1 MAFYTLIPKKDH
13 ILLLDQ
19 RLLPL
24 KTHYIKVRTYRD
36 AYHVIKHMAVRG
48 APAIGVTAAFGV
60 WLGARSLK
68 TSRRD
73 EYLSK
78 LEKIGRYLVSARPTA
93 YNLSWAIN
101 RMLAFARSGEMNTNS
116 ITSGLY
122 EEALRIYHEDIEA
135 NKRMGSYGARLIK
148 DGWTILTH
156 CNAGALA
163 TAGYGTALGV
173 LRAAKEAGRKIKI
186 FADETRPFLQ
196 GARLTAWELQQDGF
210 DVTLITDNMAG
221 WMMKQGLI
229 NACIVGADRIALNGD
244 VANKVGTYSVAILAH
259 VHSIPFYVA
268 APSSTFDPNI
278 ASGEEIIIE
287 ERPEKE
293 VLTIGGKL
301 IAPPGIKVRN
311 PAFDVT
317 PARYI
322 SAIITEK
329 GIITPPYKK
338 GIKRII
344 NPKNA
349 IGKFAHSF
357 NPTIHL
363 RYKD

>member
-1 MAFYTLIPKKDH
+1 MSFYTLIPKRDH

-24 KTHYIKVRTYRD
+24 KTHYIKVTTYRD
-36 AYHVIKHMAVRG
+36 VYDVIKHMAVRG
-48 APAIGVTAAFGV
+48 APAIGVTAAFGL

-68 TSRRD
+68 TKIKERYISELERIGK
-73 EYLSK
+73 YL
-78 LEKIGRYLVSARPTA
+78 ISARPTA

-101 RMLAFARSGEMNTNS
+101 RMLFVARSLSGEPEF
-116 ITSGLY
+116 ITSKLY
-122 EEALRIYHEDIEA
+122 DEALSIYNEDIDA
-135 NKRMGSYGARLIK
+135 NKKMGAYGARLIK

-173 LRAAKEAGRKIKI
+173 LRAAKEAGKNIKI

-244 VANKVGTYSVAILAH
+244 VANKIGTYSIAVLAK
-259 VHSIPFYVA
+259 VHHIPFYVA
-268 APSSTFDPNI
+268 APSSTFDPDI
-278 ASGEEIIIE
+278 SSGDRIVIE

-293 VLTIGGKL
+293 VLTINGRY
-301 IAPPGIKVRN
+301 IAPQGIKVRN

-322 SAIITEK
+322 NAIITEK
-329 GIITPPYKK
+329 GIVAPPYRKTIPNIIKK
-338 GIKRII
+338 G
-344 NPKNA
+344 
-349 IGKFAHSF
+349 
-357 NPTIHL
+357 T
-363 RYKD
+363 

>member
-1 MAFYTLIPKKDH
+1 MSFYTLIPKRDH
-13 ILLLDQ
+13 ILVLDQ

-24 KTHYIKVRTYRD
+24 KTHYVKVTTYKQAFD
-36 AYHVIKHMAVRG
+36 VIKHMVVRG
-48 APAIGVTAAFGV
+48 APAIGVTAAFGL
-60 WLGARSLK
+60 WLGARSLTK
-68 TSRRD
+68 YSRNK
-73 EYLSK
+73 YLLA
-78 LEKIGRYLVSARPTA
+78 LERIGRYLVNARPTA
-93 YNLSWAIN
+93 HNLFWAIN
-101 RMLAFARSGEMNTNS
+101 RMLSVARSENADPEE
-116 ITSGLY
+116 ITRKLY
-122 EEALRIYHEDIEA
+122 DEAVRIYNEDIEA
-135 NKRMGSYGARLIK
+135 NKRMGAYGAKLIK
-148 DGWTILTH
+148 DGWTVLTH

-173 LRAAKEAGRKIKI
+173 LRAAKEAGKKIKI

-244 VANKVGTYSVAILAH
+244 VANKIGTYSVAVLAR
-259 VHSIPFYVA
+259 VHHIPFYVA
-268 APSSTFDPNI
+268 APSSTFDPHI
-278 ASGEEIIIE
+278 PSGDRIIIE

-293 VLTIGGKL
+293 VLTISGKY

-329 GIITPPYKK
+329 GVVTPPYR
-338 GIKRII
+338 G
-344 NPKNA
+344 A
-349 IGKFAHSF
+349 ISAILDLNNISEK
-357 NPTIHL
+357 
-363 RYKD
+363 

>member
-13 ILLLDQ
+13 VLLLDQ

-24 KTHYIKVRTYRD
+24 KTTYIKVKTYKD
-36 AYHVIKHMAVRG
+36 AYNAIKHMAIRG
-48 APAIGVTAAFGV
+48 APAIGVTAAFGI

-68 TSRRD
+68 TSRKRD
-73 EYLSK
+73 YLTK
-78 LEKIGRYLVSARPTA
+78 LKKIGDYLNSARPTA
-93 YNLSWAIN
+93 YNLSWAIHK
-101 RMLAFARSGEMNTNS
+101 MLLFASSSNLEPQLITNK
-116 ITSGLY
+116 LY

-135 NKRMGSYGARLIK
+135 NKRMGAFGARLIK
-148 DGWTILTH
+148 DGWTVLTH

-173 LRAAKEAGRKIKI
+173 LRAAKDAGKKIKI

-244 VANKVGTYSVAILAH
+244 VANKVGTYSVAVLAH
-259 VHSIPFYVA
+259 VHNIPFYVA
-268 APSSTFDPNI
+268 APSSTFDPHI
-278 ASGEEIIIE
+278 DSGEKIVIE

-293 VLTIGGKL
+293 VLAIGGRF
-301 IAPPGIKVRN
+301 IAPSGIKVRN

-317 PARYI
+317 PAKYVT
-322 SAIITEK
+322 AIITEK
-329 GIITPPYKK
+329 GIITQPYKK
-338 GIKRII
+338 NIRNII
-344 NPKNA
+344 NKERNYT
-349 IGKFAHSF
+349 
-357 NPTIHL
+357 NL
-363 RYKD
+363 